1 MLYNNEGDRK
11 HIHLKSVRM
20 HTYAVYGKKLKSSD
34 IAIKAI
40 YLLTSEVK
48 WWCPLLETI
57 YGFACANEKLLFFSL
72 KFNKNSLLFALS
84 YFFYSVISVL
94 IDCN

>member
-48 WWCPLLETI
+48 
-57 YGFACANEKLLFFSL
+57 
-72 KFNKNSLLFALS
+72 
-84 YFFYSVISVL
+84 
-94 IDCN
+94 